1 MANSRCIEVAIK
13 IYVGLGEEEGESK
26 DTGQSKKGSKAKLV
40 AQYLRKDR
48 CGEGLCADEGCLKKR
63 INIERRD
70 RKTRTYMKEIIVLV
84 CNNSVQFSL
93 QWEPGV
99 EKDCADESCLKKK
112 DEIEERDRKS
122 KELT

>member
-1 MANSRCIEVAIK
+1 M
-13 IYVGLGEEEGESK
+13 
-26 DTGQSKKGSKAKLV
+26 
-40 AQYLRKDR
+40 
-48 CGEGLCADEGCLKKR
+48 CADEGCLKKR